1 MTFPVRPAAPFRDA
15 HRRFLPRCRR
25 DATPFDGPAFLAVGL
40 VIAMFLVFR
49 QPYVLPPAVRLSLPR
64 APFTGAAA
72 YDARVL
78 LADAAGSFY
87 FAERRFTSLPP
98 LAEALGEAAA
108 AAAAS
113 RETPPPLLIEAD
125 RSLPLSLLASLH
137 AAAREAGWTDI
148 SFAVAP

>member
-25 DATPFDGPAFLAVGL
+25 DATPFDGPAFLAAGL
-40 VIAMFLVFR
+40 IVAMFLAFR
-49 QPYVLPPAVRLSLPR
+49 QPYVLQPAVRLSLPR

-72 YDARVL
+72 FDSRVL
-78 LADAAGSFY
+78 VADATGAYY
-87 FAERRFTSLPP
+87 FAERRFTSLAPLADA
-98 LAEALGEAAA
+98 LAEASAAA
-108 AAAAS
+108 AAT

-125 RSLPLSLLASLH
+125 RSLPLSRLADLH
-137 AAAREAGWTDI
+137 AAARKAGWTDI